1 VKKLI
6 CEICGGD
13 VLLKEEEHF
22 RCGDCGACYSADQ
35 LKKMLEMQAVEEKPD
50 TPKPEEKMS
59 TEMWQ
64 ASEQNID
71 RQSRKT
77 HKLDWNKIKKYLPV
91 VLAVLIPL
99 VLIAGLFEL
108 LLTQTGILPRTADA
122 KNNIESHLKFRI
134 ESEDIALESV
144 KFDSIDTIQ
153 FRTREEDTVGYFA
166 YMDKPLKLTNADGTV
181 TEYNNHFE
189 ELQRK
194 LGKGYDP
201 ESDVK
206 WAYIATGTYKA
217 KHKEQGEILG
227 EFRFVYVCNVS
238 ANIWYYVEEDY
249 GASEDMLRQIVKN
262 HLTAYVLLAYD
273 IQPSPKIEITSIEKE
288 QGNFTYYTVCGKVV
302 VKDKYG
308 EEYSGKFTA
317 TYQYTNYNHQFREL
331 STEVDELTRNRWAD
345 ILK

>member
-1 VKKLI
+1 MKKLT

-13 VLLKEEEHF
+13 VLQKEGEHF
-22 RCGDCGACYSADQ
+22 RCAGCGVCYSADQ
-35 LKKMLEMQAVEEKPD
+35 LKKAVKIQTDEEKPD
-50 TPKPEEKMS
+50 APKTEERMS

-77 HKLDWNKIKKYLPV
+77 HKLDWNKIKKHLPV
-91 VLAVLIPL
+91 VLAVLIPF

-122 KNNIESHLKFRI
+122 KYNIESYLKYRI
-134 ESEDIALESV
+134 ESEDVTLESV

-227 EFRFVYVCNVS
+227 EFRFVYICNVS

-262 HLTAYVLLAYD
+262 HLTAYVLLTYD
-273 IQPSPKIEITSIEKE
+273 IQPNPIIDITSIEKE
-288 QGNFTYYTVCGKVV
+288 QDKFTYYTVYGKVT
-302 VKDKYG
+302 VKDRYG
-308 EEYSGKFTA
+308 EEYNGKFKT
-317 TYQYTNYNHQFREL
+317 TYQYTSYNHQFRKL
-331 STEVDELTRNRWAD
+331 STEMDELTRNLWAD

>member
-1 VKKLI
+1 MKKLI

-91 VLAVLIPL
+91 ILLYLLPVAFVVFILIFAMQAGGVLP
-99 VLIAGLFEL
+99 
-108 LLTQTGILPRTADA
+108 QKQSA
-122 KNNIESHLKFRI
+122 KTNIEAHLKYRI
-134 ESEDIALESV
+134 EDENITLESV
-144 KFDSIDTIQ
+144 HFYAVHAKKFK
-153 FRTREEDTVGYFA
+153 TRKEDAVGYFA
-166 YMDKPLKLTNADGTV
+166 YMERPMKKQNADGTV
-181 TEYNNHFE
+181 TEYNSFD
-189 ELQRK
+189 ELRK
-194 LGKGYDP
+194 NLGQNYDP
-201 ESDVK
+201 EADVK

-217 KHKEQGEILG
+217 KHKEYGDILG
-227 EFRFVYVCNVS
+227 EFYIVYVHNTS
-238 ANIWYYVEEDY
+238 ANYWYYVKEEY
-249 GASEDMLRQIVKN
+249 GASLDMLRQIVKN
-262 HLTAYVLLAYD
+262 HLTAYVLLTYD
-273 IQPSPKIEITSIEKE
+273 IQPNPKIDITSIEKE
-288 QGNFTYYTVCGKVV
+288 QDKFTYYTVYGKITA
-302 VKDKYG
+302 KDQYG

-331 STEVDELTRNRWAD
+331 STEVDNLTRDPWAD